1 MKKNILLCAAL
12 AALTACNGNS
22 DNNKSLDYETIDVN
36 FTLKSDLEIPEGTE
50 FGVVALCARDGQQG
64 VNMGEKPVASFKV
77 SGTASPQRLAASS
90 EEDKIQARESDH
102 GFSFYAVSPYK
113 NNVDVSAMQVSLSA
127 RQNYSDGIIK
137 YLPMLAVKNVVS
149 VLPDVEF
156 DVKTPFSV
164 LNLSVPADIVEEGVP
179 ATLKSLSFKPS
190 DESLFQ
196 GALCGDGTMD
206 IVNDKFTLTSGKGKS
221 VTLDFPEGG
230 LKIQAAGAVLPVVV
244 LPFENPA
251 GGFDITFTDING
263 KQYTTSFLNQDSDAG
278 KVVAS
283 GDIVNVNVTRSSD
296 GVVPVTFPVV
306 FPLGV
311 ENDVRNFTETL
322 QPKWVS
328 TGYWSCPSQPQAYC
342 QWNKVSDP
350 SDKYQQ
356 KLETVNNGMISSPGV
371 KGIWTGDNFEF
382 VIPVK
387 KFAAGTYLP
396 AKGSWSSILLD
407 GTHELITHMRN
418 STDGKNVGVIL
429 CKLALNHRIAA
440 SSHKVVIDGG
450 NSDWVNADDA
460 LFAGSKCQAQATL
473 RCAADA
479 DNIYFLVECRDENVS
494 KDDYVQVFIAP
505 SDAAKLNAQTLRVK
519 VVDGKVK
526 VNLALFD
533 MEGGEDAIVSTG
545 EKNPQKWI
553 TVTGL

>member
-90 EEDKIQARESDH
+90 EGDKIQARESDH

-113 NNVDVSAMQVSLSA
+113 NNVDVSAMQVSLPA

-179 ATLKSLSFKPS
+179 ATL
-190 DESLFQ
+190 
-196 GALCGDGTMD
+196 
-206 IVNDKFTLTSGKGKS
+206 N
-221 VTLDFPEGG
+221 FPEGG

-244 LPFENPA
+244 LLFENPA

-278 KVVAS
+278 NWIEKDFGANAVVRYDATLSDAS
-283 GDIVNVNVTRSSD
+283 DVDNGWLAEICVPRSS
-296 GVVPVTFPVV
+296 
-306 FPLGV
+306 
-311 ENDVRNFTETL
+311 
-322 QPKWVS
+322 
-328 TGYWSCPSQPQAYC
+328 
-342 QWNKVSDP
+342 
-350 SDKYQQ
+350 
-356 KLETVNNGMISSPGV
+356 
-371 KGIWTGDNFEF
+371 
-382 VIPVK
+382 
-387 KFAAGTYLP
+387 
-396 AKGSWSSILLD
+396 
-407 GTHELITHMRN
+407 
-418 STDGKNVGVIL
+418 
-429 CKLALNHRIAA
+429 
-440 SSHKVVIDGG
+440 
-450 NSDWVNADDA
+450 
-460 LFAGSKCQAQATL
+460 
-473 RCAADA
+473 
-479 DNIYFLVECRDENVS
+479 
-494 KDDYVQVFIAP
+494 
-505 SDAAKLNAQTLRVK
+505 VK

>member
-1 MKKNILLCAAL
+1 MKKSILLCAAL
-12 AALTACNGNS
+12 VALTACNGNS

-90 EEDKIQARESDH
+90 EGDKIQARESDH

-113 NNVDVSAMQVSLSA
+113 NNVDVSAMQVSLPA

-206 IVNDKFTLTSGKGKS
+206 IGNDKFTLTSGKGKS

-244 LPFENPA
+244 LPF
-251 GGFDITFTDING
+251 
-263 KQYTTSFLNQDSDAG
+263 
-278 KVVAS
+278 
-283 GDIVNVNVTRSSD
+283 
-296 GVVPVTFPVV
+296 
-306 FPLGV
+306 
-311 ENDVRNFTETL
+311 
-322 QPKWVS
+322 
-328 TGYWSCPSQPQAYC
+328 
-342 QWNKVSDP
+342 
-350 SDKYQQ
+350 
-356 KLETVNNGMISSPGV
+356 
-371 KGIWTGDNFEF
+371 
-382 VIPVK
+382 
-387 KFAAGTYLP
+387 
-396 AKGSWSSILLD
+396 
-407 GTHELITHMRN
+407 
-418 STDGKNVGVIL
+418 
-429 CKLALNHRIAA
+429 
-440 SSHKVVIDGG
+440 
-450 NSDWVNADDA
+450 
-460 LFAGSKCQAQATL
+460 
-473 RCAADA
+473 
-479 DNIYFLVECRDENVS
+479 
-494 KDDYVQVFIAP
+494 
-505 SDAAKLNAQTLRVK
+505 
-519 VVDGKVK
+519 
-526 VNLALFD
+526 
-533 MEGGEDAIVSTG
+533 
-545 EKNPQKWI
+545 
-553 TVTGL
+553 